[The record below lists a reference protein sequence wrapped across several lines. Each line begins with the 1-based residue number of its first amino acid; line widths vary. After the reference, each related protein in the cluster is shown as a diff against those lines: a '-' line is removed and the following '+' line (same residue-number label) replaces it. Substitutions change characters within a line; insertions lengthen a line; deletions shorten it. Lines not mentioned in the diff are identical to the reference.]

1 MEPNLSVTC
10 PSCQTKIRLS
20 KKPFVGFF
28 FFCDEC
34 DAELEV
40 IELNPLAVSEV
51 VEEYEDFDDDS
62 TDDDY
67 VYVDDD
73 DDYSDYGDYDD
84 DD

>member
-10 PSCQTKIRLS
+10 PSCQTVIRLG

-40 IELNPLAVSEV
+40 MELHPLAVLE
-51 VEEYEDFDDDS
+51 VEEE
-62 TDDDY
+62 
-67 VYVDDD
+67 
-73 DDYSDYGDYDD
+73 
-84 DD
+84 

>member
-1 MEPNLSVTC
+1 MEPNLTATC
-10 PSCQTKIRLS
+10 PSCQTKIRLN

-40 IELNPLAVSEV
+40 VELNPVVVSEV
-51 VEEYEDFDDDS
+51 VEEYEDFDDDLA
-62 TDDDY
+62 DDDY

-73 DDYSDYGDYDD
+73 EYDYDD
-84 DD
+84 DDFDE

>member
-1 MEPNLSVTC
+1 MEPNLTATC
-10 PSCQTKIRLS
+10 PSCQTKIRLN

-40 IELNPLAVSEV
+40 VELNPVVISEV

-62 TDDDY
+62 AVDDY

-73 DDYSDYGDYDD
+73 DYDD
-84 DD
+84 DDFDE

>member
-10 PSCQTKIRLS
+10 PSCQTIIRLS

-40 IELNPLAVSEV
+40 IELNPVAVSEV

-73 DDYSDYGDYDD
+73 DDYDGDD
-84 DD
+84 DDF

>member
-1 MEPNLSVTC
+1 MEPNLTATC
-10 PSCQTKIRLS
+10 PSCQTKIRLN

-40 IELNPLAVSEV
+40 VELNPVVVSEV

-73 DDYSDYGDYDD
+73 EYDYDD
-84 DD
+84 DDFDE

>member
-1 MEPNLSVTC
+1 MEPNLTATC
-10 PSCQTKIRLS
+10 PSCQTKIRLN

-40 IELNPLAVSEV
+40 VELNPVVVSEV

-73 DDYSDYGDYDD
+73 EYDYDD
-84 DD
+84 DEFDE

>member
-10 PSCQTKIRLS
+10 PSCQTKIRLG

-40 IELNPLAVSEV
+40 IELHPLAVLE
-51 VEEYEDFDDDS
+51 VEEDYPDFDDDS

-73 DDYSDYGDYDD
+73 DEDYGDDD
-84 DD
+84 FDD

>member
-1 MEPNLSVTC
+1 MEPNLMATC
-10 PSCQTKIRLS
+10 PSCQTKIRLN

-62 TDDDY
+62 ADDDY
-67 VYVDDD
+67 AYVDDD
-73 DDYSDYGDYDD
+73 DDYDYGDDD
-84 DD
+84 IDD